1 MTSQEFLPMEDFEK
15 LGVFYL
21 GKNYDL
27 RNKTLGNDLILYK
40 SKDLVTH
47 AVCVG
52 MTGSGKT
59 GLCLALIEEAAL
71 DGIPA
76 ILIDPKGDLS
86 NILLTFPQLRQQ
98 DFEPWVNPDDAVNK
112 GLSVSD
118 YALQQAQSW
127 QKGLADWG
135 ESGERIQK
143 LRNAVDFRIYTPG
156 SNAGFPVSILHSF
169 DAPSQNIVEDIEMM
183 RDRVNTTVASLLG
196 LVGIDADPNQSREA
210 ILLANIM
217 DFNWRQGRNL
227 TLESLIQQVQNPPIQ
242 KIGIMDVDMYYPAKD
257 RFALVMALNNLL
269 ASPGFNIWLE
279 GEALDI
285 DNILRTPQGKP
296 RVAIFSIAHL
306 NDNERMFF
314 VSLLLN
320 QILGWVRSQSGTTS
334 LRAILYMDEIFGFL
348 PPLSNPASKL
358 PMLTLL
364 KQARAFGLGLVLAT
378 QNPVDLDY
386 KALSNA
392 GTWFIGR
399 LQTDRDKQRLLD
411 GLEGA
416 AAAQTQKFDRR
427 QMEQIIAGLGN
438 RIFLMNNTREDQP
451 VIFQT
456 RWVMSY
462 MRGPLTRDQI
472 KLLMDPV
479 KSSLPAQI
487 PAQKPASVVGV
498 EPSAAGQE
506 PTLPPE
512 IQRFYL
518 PPGQNIMSD
527 IVFQPGILGLAR
539 VRFAQPKFC
548 IDTTRMRAYICPVTN
563 AAIPVDWQQAREVD
577 LDPNRLS
584 KTSIGSGH
592 YTDLPDAA
600 MQKGNYNVWTRDFT
614 SWISASESL
623 KLMRSP
629 STGILSNIDETEKD
643 FRVRLSLSARES
655 RDDDLE
661 KLRLKYAP
669 KLDALKTRLDKA
681 QQAVEREKSQAR
693 SQGLSTAV
701 SIGATLLGA
710 FTGRNLL
717 SHSTISRASTAI
729 KGASRTASQQS
740 DVNRAKDT
748 VEGIQKQI
756 DELNAQFEAEKDK
769 LGMTSNPLTEV
780 FEIIEIKPKKT
791 DIAVQLVSLIW
802 EPVRKDNGMPAW

>member
-1 MTSQEFLPMEDFEK
+1 MEDFEK

-27 RNKTLGNDLILYK
+27 RNKALGNDLILYK

-47 AVCVG
+47 AVCLG

-59 GLCLALIEEAAL
+59 GLCLALIEEAAI
-71 DGIPA
+71 DGIPS

-86 NILLTFPQLRQQ
+86 NLLLTFPQLRQE
-98 DFEPWVNPDDAVNK
+98 DFAPWVNPDDAANK
-112 GLSVSD
+112 GLSVPD
-118 YALQQAQSW
+118 FTLQQAQSW

-143 LRNAVDFRIYTPG
+143 LRDAVDFRIYTPG

-169 DAPSQNIVEDIEMM
+169 DAPAQNVIDDAEMM

-210 ILLANIM
+210 ILLANIL
-217 DFNWRQGRNL
+217 DFNWRQGRDL
-227 TLESLIQQVQNPPIQ
+227 TLESLIQQVQNPPVQ

-257 RFALVMALNNLL
+257 RFSLVMALNNLL
-269 ASPGFNIWLE
+269 AAPGFNVWLE

-285 DNILRTPQGKP
+285 DSILRTPQGKP

-320 QILGWVRSQSGTTS
+320 QVLGWVRSQSGTTS

-348 PPLSNPASKL
+348 PPLSNPASKT

-451 VIFQT
+451 EIFQT

-472 KLLMDPV
+472 KTLMDPI
-479 KSSLPAQI
+479 KQASPAQI
-487 PAQKPASVVGV
+487 TSQKPAAEVRTEAV
-498 EPSAAGQE
+498 AAGQE
-506 PTLPPE
+506 PTIPPE
-512 IQRFYL
+512 ISRYYL
-518 PPGQNIMSD
+518 PQDQNITSG
-527 IVFQPGILGLAR
+527 VFFQPGILGLAR
-539 VRFAQPKFC
+539 VRFAQPKFS

-563 AAIPVDWQQAREVD
+563 AAIPVDWQQARQVD
-577 LDPNRLS
+577 LDPNQLS
-584 KTSIGSGH
+584 RTPIGSGN

-600 MQKGNYNVWTRDFT
+600 MQKGNYGVWTRDFT
-614 SWISASESL
+614 AWISSSESL

-629 STGILSNIDETEKD
+629 GTGIISNVDETEKD
-643 FRVRLSLSARES
+643 FRIRLSQSAREG
-655 RDDDLE
+655 RDDHLE
-661 KLRLKYAP
+661 KLRQKYAP
-669 KLDALKTRLDKA
+669 KLNALKTRLEKA

-710 FTGRNLL
+710 FTGRSLL

-729 KGASRTASQQS
+729 KGASRAASQQG
-740 DVNRAKDT
+740 DVNRAKES
-748 VEGIQKQI
+748 VESIQQQI
-756 DELNAQFEAEKDK
+756 NDLNAQFEAEKDEQ
-769 LGMTSNPLTEV
+769 GMTGNPLTEV

-802 EPVRKDNGMPAW
+802 EPIRKDNGLPAWLKR